1 MKKFKDLSIEQKL
14 RTIVIIACM
23 GVFFMLSSVFITNE
37 ITTFRKVM
45 LHNISTLSDVVGIN
59 STAAIAFQDQ
69 ETLKELLDSLR
80 AEPQVVAACIMTDK
94 KSVLATFVNS
104 TEHDFVNI
112 SAWTAEATAFAEL
125 VNEGHRFSRTYF
137 DYVRPIAL
145 NNKII
150 GSIFIRAGLQ
160 DLYYNLTVSVIILI
174 CLIISILILILLG
187 SSKLQKLISNPIA
200 KLVESMRQV
209 TFEKN
214 YSIRVKKTSN
224 DELGVLADG
233 FNEMLEQIQFRDKQL
248 KRSVSDLKNARDA
261 AESASKAKSE
271 FLANM
276 SHELRTP
283 LNHIIG
289 FTELVVDKNF
299 GDINETQEDYLN
311 DVLSSS
317 RHLLSLINDILDL
330 AKVEAGKIELEI
342 GEIDLKSLLERSLV
356 MIKEKAMKQNLSIE
370 TDLNK
375 ISATIQADER
385 KVKQIVYNL
394 LSNAVKFTPDGGVIR
409 LSAEYIKDKAGLSG
423 HDTIKISVQDN
434 GIGIDQTQ
442 QAVIFNPFE
451 QIDGS
456 ACRKY
461 QGTGLGLA
469 LTRQFVELHDGSIT
483 VKSEGEGKGST
494 FSFTLPDIN
503 AGELYF

>member
-1 MKKFKDLSIEQKL
+1 MKQFKNLSIERKL
-14 RTIVIIACM
+14 RTIIIIACM
-23 GVFFMLSSVFITNE
+23 GAFFMLSSAFIVNE
-37 ITTFRKVM
+37 IVTFRKGM

-94 KSVLATFVNS
+94 KSVLATFINS
-104 TEHDFVNI
+104 TEHDLANI
-112 SAWTAEATAFAEL
+112 SAWTADATAFAEL

-174 CLIISILILILLG
+174 GLIISILILILFG

-214 YSIRVKKTSN
+214 YSIRVKKNSN

-233 FNEMLEQIQFRDKQL
+233 FNEMLEQIQSRDKQL

-299 GDINETQEDYLN
+299 GDLNETQADYLN

-394 LSNAVKFTPDGGVIR
+394 LSNAVKFTPDGGVIC
-409 LSAEYIKDKAGLSG
+409 LSAEYVKDKAGLSG

-434 GIGIDQTQ
+434 GIGIDQSQ

-494 FSFTLPDIN
+494 FSFTLPGIN
-503 AGELYF
+503 AGEL